1 MEFRTAKTK
10 GEAMAKTG
18 IDNHELI
25 TPSPAMFAAT
35 DGLAIRTGDAWALV
49 GRVLLGWLFFIN
61 AWPRLTGGTGGFA
74 KYLASLGVPAPE
86 LMAWVATLIELI
98 GGAALIL
105 GVASR
110 YAALLLAVYT
120 VMTIVLAHRYWEYPA
135 AAQMAQY
142 FNFIKNL
149 AITGG
154 LILLFVTGAGRFSV
168 DGWLRNRGS

>member
-1 MEFRTAKTK
+1 
-10 GEAMAKTG
+10 MAKTA
-18 IDNHELI
+18 IDTHELI
-25 TPSPAMFAAT
+25 TPSPAALAGL
-35 DGLAIRTGDAWALV
+35 DNLAIRTGDAWALV
-49 GRVLLGWLFFIN
+49 GRVLVGWLFFIN

-86 LMAWVATLIELI
+86 LMAWASTLVELV

-105 GVASR
+105 GVATR
-110 YAALLLAVYT
+110 YAALALAIYT
-120 VMTIVLAHRYWEYPA
+120 VLTIVLAHRYWEYPA

-142 FNFIKNL
+142 FNFLKNL

-168 DGWLRNRGS
+168 DGWLRKRGD

>member
-1 MEFRTAKTK
+1 
-10 GEAMAKTG
+10 
-18 IDNHELI
+18 
-25 TPSPAMFAAT
+25 
-35 DGLAIRTGDAWALV
+35 
-49 GRVLLGWLFFIN
+49 
-61 AWPRLTGGTGGFA
+61 
-74 KYLASLGVPAPE
+74 
-86 LMAWVATLIELI
+86 MAWVATLIELI

>member
-1 MEFRTAKTK
+1 MPKTA
-10 GEAMAKTG
+10 
-18 IDNHELI
+18 IDTHELI
-25 TPSPAMFAAT
+25 TPSPAMFGVT

-61 AWPRLTGGTGGFA
+61 AWPRVTGGTGGFA

-105 GVASR
+105 GVATR
-110 YAALLLAVYT
+110 YAALALVVYT

-168 DGWLRNRGS
+168 DGWLRKRGD